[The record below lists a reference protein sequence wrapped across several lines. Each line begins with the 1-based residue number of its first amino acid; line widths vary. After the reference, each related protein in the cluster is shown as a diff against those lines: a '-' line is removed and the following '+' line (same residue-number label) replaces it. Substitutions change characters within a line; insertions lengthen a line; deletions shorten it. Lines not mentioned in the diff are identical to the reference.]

1 VFTVIVDD
9 LVFPDGATKMGV
21 LGGGGP
27 QTAFGLRA
35 HPSDLA
41 VGLAAGVGPD
51 LPEECLSWLR
61 RNEVDDAG
69 LALVVDRGEASED
82 APAPASAPAWEGG
95 ALDASA
101 WDRSPSPSSLA
112 APGRYRRTPRAWQI
126 TEPDGRRTQV
136 WRTPPCPDLYAMLR
150 PPASALPPS
159 YLAARAFH
167 VGVHPERPDLDLL
180 AALRAAN
187 PEATISVEPFT
198 AAARSPLPHD
208 AAAALCRACDVFSPN
223 ESEAV
228 SIVGPGDPRTLCE
241 RLAGLGARVVCLRRG
256 ENGSAAYDARGAGSF
271 FTAPAFH
278 RLGAAASGEGEGAV
292 ADVTGC
298 GNAFC
303 GAFLAS
309 LLTEGETI
317 EDALAWGAS
326 AASLMAEAVGV
337 PEEAA
342 GDAGTREEARRR
354 FRIVRDRVRK
364 VE

>member
-1 VFTVIVDD
+1 MFTVIVDD

-150 PPASALPPS
+150 PPASALPPA

-180 AALRAAN
+180 AAPAPRTPRRRSASSPSPPPRAA
-187 PEATISVEPFT
+187 PRPTP
-198 AAARSPLPHD
+198 PP
-208 AAAALCRACDVFSPN
+208 LCRACDVFSPN

-256 ENGSAAYDARGAGSF
+256 ENGSAAYDARGDVS
-271 FTAPAFH
+271 TAPAFH
-278 RLGAAASGEGEGAV
+278 RLG
-292 ADVTGC
+292 
-298 GNAFC
+298 
-303 GAFLAS
+303 
-309 LLTEGETI
+309 
-317 EDALAWGAS
+317 
-326 AASLMAEAVGV
+326 
-337 PEEAA
+337 
-342 GDAGTREEARRR
+342 RRLR
-354 FRIVRDRVRK
+354 APRAPSRT
-364 VE
+364 

>member
-1 VFTVIVDD
+1 MFTVIVDD

-51 LPEECLSWLR
+51 LPAECLSWLR

-150 PPASALPPS
+150 PPASALPPA

-198 AAARSPLPHD
+198 AAQSGTLAPD

-256 ENGSAAYDARGAGSF
+256 ENGSAAYDARAGTF
-271 FTAPAFH
+271 HTAPAFH
-278 RLGAAASGEGEGAV
+278 RLGAAVSGPKGAV

-354 FRIVRDRVRK
+354 FRIVRDRVRR

>member
-1 VFTVIVDD
+1 MPGSGSAAFCAAAFRARAAPAPSPRGRRVRRPRASRGAFRWEEGARGPSPRAAASSPDACVFTVIVDD

-51 LPEECLSWLR
+51 LPAECLSWLR

-95 ALDASA
+95 A
-101 WDRSPSPSSLA
+101 R
-112 APGRYRRTPRAWQI
+112 GRLRLGPFPVSILPRRARTVPPHPPAWQI

-150 PPASALPPS
+150 PPASALPPA

-187 PEATISVEPFT
+187 PEATISVEPLHCRPERPPRPRRRR
-198 AAARSPLPHD
+198 ARV
-208 AAAALCRACDVFSPN
+208 CRACDVFSPN

-256 ENGSAAYDARGAGSF
+256 ENGSAAYDARAGM
-271 FTAPAFH
+271 FH
-278 RLGAAASGEGEGAV
+278 
-292 ADVTGC
+292 T
-298 GNAFC
+298 
-303 GAFLAS
+303 
-309 LLTEGETI
+309 
-317 EDALAWGAS
+317 
-326 AASLMAEAVGV
+326 
-337 PEEAA
+337 
-342 GDAGTREEARRR
+342 RRR
-354 FRIVRDRVRK
+354 FTGSGRRFRAPRAPSRT
-364 VE
+364 